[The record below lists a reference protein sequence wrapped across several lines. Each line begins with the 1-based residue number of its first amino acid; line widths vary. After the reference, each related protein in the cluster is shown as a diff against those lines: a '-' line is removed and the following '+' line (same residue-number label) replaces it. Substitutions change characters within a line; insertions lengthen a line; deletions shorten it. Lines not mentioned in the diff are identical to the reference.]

1 MNSSASIHMM
11 IVASDRALC
20 DRIASVWRQGSI
32 GLDCEPSLQHVL
44 SRFEKKTYDVLIIT
58 SNVFKGH
65 EIEGLEFL
73 ELLTARCSV
82 TQIIFLS
89 EPQHI
94 EMALTAIQ
102 AGGYQYAKFPI
113 SDTELRLLIETAI
126 ANRPE
131 SGHNLFLKENVSDR
145 FPNIVGQSR
154 TMLDVFKQIEQ
165 AAVTDIPILITGETG
180 TGKDLVA
187 NAIHNKSKRKDGV
200 FIPVHIGSLPSE
212 LVGSELFGHE
222 KGAFTGALSQQ
233 KGKFEQG
240 NGGTVFLDEI
250 GTIDEKM
257 QISLLRLL
265 EQKRFHRLGGSSLI
279 DVDVRFVA
287 ATNENL
293 LERVEKGC
301 FREDLYYRLDV
312 FRIALPPLRDREGDI
327 KLLLDVFVE
336 NYSQEFQKNIRRI
349 DSGFVQMLESYDWPG
364 NIREL
369 QHIVQRSV
377 LVCEKSTLLPEHLP
391 PRFQKSEAIKH
402 RVYFDV
408 GTPLD
413 DVEHEMILRTLD
425 MTQNNRKEAAELLGI
440 SRRSLYNKLKKYNIP

>member
-1 MNSSASIHMM
+1 MDSYATQMM
-11 IVASDRALC
+11 VVAPDRALC
-20 DRIASVWRQGSI
+20 DRIASFWQQGPI
-32 GLDCEPSLQHVL
+32 ALDCEPSLQHVL
-44 SRFEKKTYDVLIIT
+44 GQFEKKTYDVLLVT
-58 SNVFKGH
+58 SNVFKDN
-65 EIEGLEFL
+65 EIEGIEFL
-73 ELLTARCSV
+73 EVLTARCSV

-94 EMALTAIQ
+94 EMAFSAIQ

-113 SDTELRLLIETAI
+113 SDTELKLLIETAI
-126 ANRPE
+126 TNRPE
-131 SGHNLFLKENVSDR
+131 AGRNLLLKETVVDR

-154 TMLDVFKQIEQ
+154 CMLDVFKQIEQ

-187 NAIHNKSKRKDGV
+187 NAIHNKSKRQDGV

-222 KGAFTGALSQQ
+222 KGAFTGALRQQ

-240 NGGTVFLDEI
+240 DGGTVFLDEI

-265 EQKRFHRLGGSSLI
+265 EQKRFHRLGGRALI
-279 DVDVRFVA
+279 DVDVRFVV

-293 LERVEKGC
+293 FEKVEAGL

-312 FRIALPPLRDREGDI
+312 FRIALPPLRDREGDL
-327 KLLLDVFVE
+327 KVLVDLFVDTYAE
-336 NYSQEFQKNIRRI
+336 EFQKRIRRI
-349 DSGFVQMLESYDWPG
+349 DHDFIQLLEAYAWPG

-369 QHIVQRSV
+369 KHIVQRAV
-377 LVCEKSTLLPEHLP
+377 LVCEKGSLLPEHLP
-391 PRFQKSEAIKH
+391 PRFQKIEEMKH
-402 RVYFDV
+402 RIYFDV

-425 MTQNNRKEAAELLGI
+425 LTQNNRKEAAKLLGI
-440 SRRSLYNKLKKYNIP
+440 SRRSLYNKLKKYNIT